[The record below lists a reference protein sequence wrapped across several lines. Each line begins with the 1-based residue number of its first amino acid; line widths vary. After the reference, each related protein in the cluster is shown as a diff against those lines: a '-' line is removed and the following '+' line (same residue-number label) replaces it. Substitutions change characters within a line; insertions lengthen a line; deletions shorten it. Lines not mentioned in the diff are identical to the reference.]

1 MAAMFLP
8 TFSGPVLG
16 VMMKQ
21 VCWHSR
27 RSEAHQGLPE
37 ARPWMQNVLW
47 IPLCGHV
54 SCQFLNLISA
64 AMMKQFLVA
73 RNPSII
79 KCPSMSSK

>member
-47 IPLCGHV
+47 RSLY
-54 SCQFLNLISA
+54 A
-64 AMMKQFLVA
+64 AMFLV
-73 RNPSII
+73 SF
-79 KCPSMSSK
+79 